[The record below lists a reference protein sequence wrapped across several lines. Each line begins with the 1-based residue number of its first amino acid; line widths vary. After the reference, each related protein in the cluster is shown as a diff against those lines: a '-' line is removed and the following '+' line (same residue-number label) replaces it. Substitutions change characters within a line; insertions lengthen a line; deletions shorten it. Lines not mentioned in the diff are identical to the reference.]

1 MSMDYGLLKVKT
13 KLKKWGIPRI
23 ELGTSRTLSENH
35 TTRPNAL
42 IFEVKLLLTVN
53 NNKFSLWNFHEKD
66 WTSNKIL

>member
-1 MSMDYGLLKVKT
+1 MSMGLWIAKSQNKV
-13 KLKKWGIPRI
+13 KKWGIPRI

-53 NNKFSLWNFHEKD
+53 NNKFSL
-66 WTSNKIL
+66 